1 MKTMDRVKW
10 ILQALIDD
18 MDKLTDWEQKFVI
31 SIEEYFKKNTFVTDA
46 QYDKLE
52 EVYTRVQAR

>member
-18 MDKLTDWEQKFVI
+18 MDKLTDWEQGFVI
-31 SIEEYFKKNTFVTDA
+31 NIEEYLKKNTFVTDT
-46 QYDKLE
+46 QYEKLE
-52 EVYTRVQAR
+52 EVYTRVQER